1 MECKELKCD
10 TRHCVSSR
18 HVLSHY
24 SRCKNHTCP
33 VCGPVRDAIRKRL
46 SKRGFSQVRSDD
58 DGHPDEQPVQKRAKL
73 TTPSV
78 MASAF
83 EEGASHADQTLRL
96 QVKLK
101 LLTHSAYCEDSINC
115 KEKRKCTKMKVFF
128 LVSFTLIPLLTVL
141 SRLSQNY
148 FLHLRD
154 CPQPT
159 SAGCSTCKKVH
170 AIIAIHARSCR
181 QEDCRV
187 PKCTELKETNRSASS
202 ESLNQVHT

>member
-1 MECKELKCD
+1 MATLKARLKQQARGIGGGNTEDLRKQILKQRQQRLLLLRHASKCDNDVDCNWSCSKMKVLWRHIMECKELKCD

-141 SRLSQNY
+141 SRLS
-148 FLHLRD
+148 
-154 CPQPT
+154 
-159 SAGCSTCKKVH
+159 
-170 AIIAIHARSCR
+170 
-181 QEDCRV
+181 
-187 PKCTELKETNRSASS
+187 
-202 ESLNQVHT
+202 